1 MDSHV
6 ERGDKHQSTPRYRRS
21 TSIASCCF
29 LLLSPPPAA
38 LFRLGPSQ
46 AFYFYS
52 LLLLFPSAPPSPAAL
67 FRLGTLPDFYLY
79 SSSVTFSIR
88 WGPLEVNNLYIYIY
102 ILFLIYIY
110 ILIDA
115 REARDDFQK
124 IRQRNQRRFSKNT
137 PERPETIFNKYAR
150 EARDDF

>member
-102 ILFLIYIY
+102 IYIFIYTPYIYIY
-110 ILIDA
+110 MYMYMYMFIVISFHSVKLRMA
-115 REARDDFQK
+115 H
-124 IRQRNQRRFSKNT
+124 
-137 PERPETIFNKYAR
+137 ETIYRYFGGQSIHG
-150 EARDDF
+150 